1 MPVGDVP
8 ALPPPHSR
16 SCVAY
21 VLPLSGGEG
30 GKFHLCVS
38 STYCHGPR
46 AWPNL
51 PTACTTEAAAASSWG
66 WRDGATV

>member
-30 GKFHLCVS
+30 GKFHLYVS

-51 PTACTTEAAAASSWG
+51 PTL
-66 WRDGATV
+66 

>member
-21 VLPLSGGEG
+21 VLPLSGGG
-30 GKFHLCVS
+30 GGEVSLVCVQHLLSWAPCLAQPPHVVK
-38 STYCHGPR
+38 
-46 AWPNL
+46 
-51 PTACTTEAAAASSWG
+51 TANKSW
-66 WRDGATV
+66 

>member
-8 ALPPPHSR
+8 ALPPPHSC

-30 GKFHLCVS
+30 GKFHLYVS
-38 STYCHGPR
+38 STYCHGPPCS
-46 AWPNL
+46 AQP
-51 PTACTTEAAAASSWG
+51 PHVVKTANKSW
-66 WRDGATV
+66 